1 MVLIHASR
9 DIPASLEIVWDI
21 IADIDKEPEFWH
33 GTKSIKNIRKTG
45 NIVERE
51 VVIALRNSVC
61 REIVE
66 LYAKNSVK
74 VEIVEG
80 PIKGK
85 KTIALRTIENNT
97 TRIEVD
103 WDIKVD
109 GLFRVFTGMIKK
121 HILKGTE
128 EALER
133 ISEKVT

>member
-1 MVLIHASR
+1 M
-9 DIPASLEIVWDI
+9 
-21 IADIDKEPEFWH
+21 
-33 GTKSIKNIRKTG
+33 
-45 NIVERE
+45 
-51 VVIALRNSVC
+51 
-61 REIVE
+61 
-66 LYAKNSVK
+66 YAKNSVK

-109 GLFRVFTGMIKK
+109 GLFRVFTGMIK